1 MCSRSAPVCR
11 MVKDGAM
18 APSRWLP
25 LGTYPDADIRL
36 LCLPHAGAGATTFKA
51 WGNTLDPRIRVVP
64 LQPPG
69 REKRRKEKLFTH
81 FRPLVHE
88 LVTEIAGSVA
98 EPYALFG
105 HSTGALCAFEAV
117 RALRASGGSMPV
129 HLFVSGRRAPQF
141 PMERD
146 DLAAMSLPELA
157 DFLKHMGG
165 TPDEVLADSAMLS
178 ALQPILAA
186 DFAVNQD
193 YCYVPEPPLSVP
205 VTAFAG
211 VDDVDADRDLMEP
224 WRDQTNGGFALHEL
238 SGGHFAIFSRRA
250 EVHARIAADLA
261 AYLRD

>member
-1 MCSRSAPVCR
+1 
-11 MVKDGAM
+11 M

-51 WGNTLDPRIRVVP
+51 WGNTLDPRIRVVSV
-64 LQPPG
+64 QPPG
-69 REKRRKEKLFTH
+69 REKRRKETLFTD

-88 LVTEIAGSVA
+88 LVAEIARSIT

-117 RALRASGGSMPV
+117 RTLRASGGPTPV
-129 HLFVSGRRAPQF
+129 HLFVSGRRAPQLL
-141 PMERD
+141 MERD

-157 DFLKHMGG
+157 DFLKHLGG
-165 TPDEVLADSAMLS
+165 TPDEVLADFAMLS

-193 YCYVPEPPLSVP
+193 YCHIPEPPLSIP

-211 VDDVDADRDLMEP
+211 IDDVDADGGLMEP
-224 WRDQTNGGFALHEL
+224 WRDQTNGGFTLHEL
-238 SGGHFAIFSRRA
+238 SGGHFAVFSRRA
-250 EVHARIAADLA
+250 EVHACITADLA
-261 AYLRD
+261 AYLHD